1 MFMGGGDS
9 LSYYSTILI
18 QSCTIN
24 LIPTSLIGNVVI
36 FIYIWNMLYL
46 KIHQVNVK
54 TKIIVA
60 IFWYIYMI
68 IVNTNCISLYTAIIF
83 TA

>member
-9 LSYYSTILI
+9 LSYYSTVLI

-46 KIHQVNVK
+46 KTYQVYVK
-54 TKIIVA
+54 TKIIVE
-60 IFWYIYMI
+60 IFL
-68 IVNTNCISLYTAIIF
+68 CI
-83 TA
+83 